1 MVETRH
7 GGQNEQEDSPR
18 RKPEEKAAL
27 LKRHLVEK
35 VPVSQIC
42 DEEDTQPSIFYG
54 WLHQLME
61 RAPAAFV
68 ATPGTTTLMSR

>member
-1 MVETRH
+1 MSKKTRRH
-7 GGQNEQEDSPR
+7 

-42 DEEDTQPSIFYG
+42 DEEDMQPSIF
-54 WLHQLME
+54 
-61 RAPAAFV
+61 
-68 ATPGTTTLMSR
+68 